1 MPNVN
6 QMRQAVMAA
15 YPSES
20 WKRKVMCMSDN
31 QILAIFSSL
40 KEREEKE
47 KKEQEFQMRL
57 F

>member
-1 MPNVN
+1 MPDVN
-6 QMRQAVMAA
+6 QMRQAIIAA
-15 YPSES
+15 YPGKN
-20 WKRKVMCMSDN
+20 WKKNVNRMSDN

-47 KKEQEFQMRL
+47 KKEQEKQMRL